1 MKKMMAILFIIVFFV
16 SILVIIENY
25 NDKKNEN
32 FYQNEMNV
40 SEFNEMLKTEDELTV
55 YFYQTDCM
63 YCKNT
68 TPILVP
74 LAKKLKIDLK
84 VFNLQENEIGWNLY
98 SVEGTPTIVYYKNG
112 KEISRI
118 AGQQEEDVFKEWL
131 ESTKLH

>member
-68 TPILVP
+68 T
-74 LAKKLKIDLK
+74 
-84 VFNLQENEIGWNLY
+84 
-98 SVEGTPTIVYYKNG
+98 
-112 KEISRI
+112 
-118 AGQQEEDVFKEWL
+118 
-131 ESTKLH
+131 